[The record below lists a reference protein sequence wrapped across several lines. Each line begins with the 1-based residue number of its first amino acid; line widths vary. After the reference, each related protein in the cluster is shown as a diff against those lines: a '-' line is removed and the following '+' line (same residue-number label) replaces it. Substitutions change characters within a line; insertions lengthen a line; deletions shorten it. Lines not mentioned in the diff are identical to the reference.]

1 MKLSP
6 LLLVFALSLVPPCL
20 ADGDM
25 DGGLFNLLKSINT
38 APEHAEHPPEL
49 DPKRII
55 NESNSFLKEREP
67 EMTAEEYAIYEKV
80 TIMLTTNVDLAVK
93 MLEAMVNE
101 KEPPSPAFEFILGNA
116 YYAAN
121 QPETAE
127 KCYRNA
133 VKRYPNFLRAW
144 SNLGVLYYTSGRY
157 ADALPCLSQA
167 VVLGDRDPVNFGLL
181 GYCLEKTGD
190 TVSAEMAYLQA
201 VSGDPVNT
209 DWKEGLLRIYIGG
222 KQYGRAEPLI
232 RSLIKAKPAETRYWL
247 DYAGILLAE
256 RRKVEAMV
264 VLEEA
269 AAAGAAGPEALTLLG
284 DLYAEQ
290 NLTEQAIAVYEKV
303 QGTEPARGAEKLLQF
318 ARVLIAAE
326 RLPDAEQT
334 LAAVT
339 GELTPAAR
347 IMLLQTRAD
356 LAMAR
361 KRWPEA
367 RQQIE
372 ALLAIAPLDGNGLL
386 TLGRTY
392 LEEGNVPRATVAFEA
407 AYRIPDATY
416 QASLELANIEVMN
429 RHFAK
434 SAEYLEKALSI
445 EKTDTISDYLARVR
459 TLARSEADPG
469 DPWKTE

>member
-1 MKLSP
+1 M
-6 LLLVFALSLVPPCL
+6 
-20 ADGDM
+20 
-25 DGGLFNLLKSINT
+25 
-38 APEHAEHPPEL
+38 HAEHPPEL

-67 EMTAEEYAIYEKV
+67 EMNAEEYAIYEKV
-80 TIMLTTNVDLAVK
+80 TTMLTTNVDLAVK
-93 MLEAMVNE
+93 MLEAMMTE

-116 YYAAN
+116 YYAAK
-121 QPETAE
+121 QVEQAE
-127 KCYRNA
+127 QCYRSA
-133 VKRYPNFLRAW
+133 VKRYPSFLRAW
-144 SNLGVLYYTSGRY
+144 SNLGVLYYTSARY
-157 ADALPCLSQA
+157 ADARPCFSQA
-167 VVLGDRDPVNFGLL
+167 VMLGDRDPVNFGLL
-181 GYCLEKTGD
+181 GYCLEKEGD

-201 VSGDPVNT
+201 VSGDPANT
-209 DWKEGLLRIYIGG
+209 DWKEGLLRIYIDG
-222 KQYGRAEPLI
+222 KQYGRAEPLV

-269 AAAGAAGPEALTLLG
+269 AAAGAAGPDELTLLG

-290 NLTEQAIAVYEKV
+290 NLTAQAIAIYEKV
-303 QGTEPARGAEKLLQF
+303 RGAERAQGEEKLLQF
-318 ARVLIAAE
+318 ARVLIAADK
-326 RLPDAEQT
+326 LPEAEQT
-334 LAAVT
+334 LAAIT
-339 GELTPAAR
+339 GELTPPAR
-347 IMLLQTRAD
+347 IVLLQTRAD

-372 ALLAIAPLDGNGLL
+372 ALLALAPLNGRGLL

-392 LEEGNVPRATVAFEA
+392 LEENNVPRATVAFEA
-407 AYRIPDATY
+407 AYRIPDAAY

-445 EKTDTISDYLARVR
+445 EKTDAISDYLARVR
-459 TLARSEADPG
+459 ALARSETQVG
-469 DPWKTE
+469 DLRKTD